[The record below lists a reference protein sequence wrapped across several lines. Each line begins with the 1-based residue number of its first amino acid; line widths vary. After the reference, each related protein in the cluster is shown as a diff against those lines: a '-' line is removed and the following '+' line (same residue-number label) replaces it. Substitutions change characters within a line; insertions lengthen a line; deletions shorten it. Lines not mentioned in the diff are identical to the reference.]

1 MAPRTSGSS
10 LGRSFV
16 QTEKKLDEAEKE
28 MAYNEKREEEEEE
41 EGKNTLQHTLEAMS
55 LNKSQVNIS
64 PPITYND
71 AISPFQISITSG
83 ELGQLQVTTRIDCE
97 ESKEFSGEGGGG
109 ERGEAGEDPER
120 RAGVGRQL

>member
-28 MAYNEKREEEEEE
+28 MAYNEKREEEE

>member
-28 MAYNEKREEEEEE
+28 MAYNEKMEEEE

>member
-16 QTEKKLDEAEKE
+16 QAEKKLDEAEKE
-28 MAYNEKREEEEEE
+28 MAYNEKREEEEE

-55 LNKSQVNIS
+55 LNKSQVSIS

-71 AISPFQISITSG
+71 AISPFQTSISAG
-83 ELGQLQVTTRIDCE
+83 ELGQLQAAIRTDCE
-97 ESKEFSGEGGGG
+97 KSKEFSGESGGG

>member
-28 MAYNEKREEEEEE
+28 MAYNEKREKE

-83 ELGQLQVTTRIDCE
+83 ELGQLQVATRIDCE